1 MPPALY
7 ACTSCG
13 ERVTD
18 FLRQYAE
25 VPLDGKYH
33 VLSLLGIGGM
43 GEVYKAIHLHLDALR
58 VIKLMRA
65 NLVAEPGVRER
76 FLREARL
83 ATKIQHPNVAA
94 LFDFSSLA
102 DGSWYMVWEYIDGVN
117 LAQFVRDRGRL
128 SAALAVRLAIQALQG
143 FDAIHRA
150 GIVHR
155 DVSPENLMITRLED
169 GTERVKIIDLGVA
182 KQQDDEGEQQTKTG
196 VFVGKLK
203 YASPE
208 QLGALKAGDKID
220 GRADI
225 YSFGLVLY
233 EMLAGVAPFQAE
245 TPHHYL
251 MMHLSQAAPPIAR
264 SSPGSSV
271 PPAIEAIVLKALEKN
286 RANRYQTAIEFAQ
299 ALAAVPLPMIDA
311 PTAVETLPPSSMI
324 PTTMTPMPPAATPF
338 PASRTPFPGQTAQ
351 RPLETPKP
359 GDATIRRRSDV
370 DPAQAR
376 RRELLEQITQALAAR
391 QLQHADVTIQNLKMH
406 LGVRAESDADFRHV
420 REELDHAAAEASRW
434 YASEIQR
441 ARDGGHPKEVARLLE
456 EREQALGRRL
466 ADPAVRVE
474 AEQWLRR
481 RSELLDRAR
490 SWINSESYASA
501 REMLEDLANHLGMGA
516 VKDEEFIAVEQSF
529 HHAIHETNSRL
540 AKSIARARDARDA
553 EGVQKLLAWRDSK
566 FGPRIEKDPP
576 IAEAEEWLRQ
586 HRRASGPVL
595 SHPDGGGRRGRVAAA
610 VFVGVG
616 LAAVAGWLFRD
627 KVIQLIQQAAPPE
640 ATAAIKEIAKP
651 KPVPPPIPERREDAP
666 PLLGEA
672 ARAREGNRWTN
683 PRDGAEYLWV
693 PQTWLL
699 IGCVS
704 GDETCADDEK
714 PAHTVGVDGFWMAR
728 HEVTI
733 EAFAKWAAASGVGA
747 ELAPKGAREPGP
759 DAKAVGARRR
769 EGTSW
774 QSPVKKGQPGEPN
787 WPVALVTWD
796 EASAYCTAMGAR
808 LPSEAEWEAAARER
822 DVRSV
827 WPWGADGRPP
837 AGVANTP
844 GKGDSFTAY
853 APVGSFPA
861 NRLGVHD
868 LAGNVWEWT
877 GDWYGANYYGK
888 SPEEKVAGPEL
899 GEARV
904 IRGGSWA
911 SAAGDLRV
919 SARRSLAPGE
929 RSVTVGFRCAADE

>member
-25 VPLDGKYH
+25 TPLDGKYH
-33 VLSLLGIGGM
+33 VMSLLGIGGM

-83 ATKIQHPNVAA
+83 ATRIQHPNVAA

-117 LAQFVRDRGRL
+117 LAQFVRERGRL
-128 SAALAVRLAIQALQG
+128 SPALAVRLAIQALQG
-143 FDAIHRA
+143 FDAIHKA

-155 DVSPENLMITRLED
+155 DVSPENLMITRFED
-169 GTERVKIIDLGVA
+169 GNERVKIIDLGVA

-196 VFVGKLK
+196 VFVGKLR

-208 QLGALKAGDKID
+208 QLGALKAGERID

-233 EMLAGVAPFQAE
+233 EMLSGVAPFQAE

-264 SSPGSSV
+264 VSPGSSV
-271 PPAIEAIVLKALEKN
+271 PPAIEAIVLKSLEKN

-299 ALAAVPLPMIDA
+299 ALAAVPLPTLDA
-311 PTAVETLPPSSMI
+311 PTAVETLPLSSML
-324 PTTMTPMPPAATPF
+324 PTAMTPLPPAATPF
-338 PASRTPFPGQTAQ
+338 PSSRTPSPELTRQ
-351 RPLETPKP
+351 RPLETPRP
-359 GDATIRRRSDV
+359 GDTTIRRRADS
-370 DPAQAR
+370 DPAQVR
-376 RRELLEQITQALAAR
+376 RRELLEQITQSLAAR
-391 QLQHADVTIQNLKMH
+391 HLHQADVTIQNLKMH
-406 LGVRAESDADFRHV
+406 LGVRAESDTDYRRV
-420 REELDHAAAEASRW
+420 REELDRAAAEASRW
-434 YASEIQR
+434 YVSELQR
-441 ARDGGHPKEVARLLE
+441 ARDGGQPKEVARLLE

-481 RSELLDRAR
+481 RSELLDRVR
-490 SWINSESYASA
+490 GWINSEAYASA

-516 VKDEEFIAVEQSF
+516 VKDDEFIAVEQSF
-529 HHAIHETNSRL
+529 HHAIRETNARL
-540 AKSIARARDARDA
+540 AKALAKARDARDV

-566 FGPRIEKDPP
+566 FGPRIEKDPS

-586 HRRASGPVL
+586 RRRASGPVL
-595 SHPDGGGRRGRVAAA
+595 SQPTRSDRRGRVAAA
-610 VFVGVG
+610 FVGVG
-616 LAAVAGWLFRD
+616 LAALAGWLFRD
-627 KVIQLIQQAAPPE
+627 RILETIKESAPPE
-640 ATAAIKEIAKP
+640 AAAAIREIAQP
-651 KPVPPPIPERREDAP
+651 KEVPPPPPPRRADAP
-666 PLLGEA
+666 PLLSEA
-672 ARAREGNRWTN
+672 VRAEEGNSWTN
-683 PRDGAEYLWV
+683 PKDEMEYVWM

-699 IGCVS
+699 VGCVS
-704 GDETCADDEK
+704 GDEICAADET
-714 PAHTVGVDGFWMAR
+714 PAHTVGVDGFWVAR
-728 HEVTI
+728 REVSI
-733 EAFAKWAAASGVGA
+733 DAFAKWASANGIVA
-747 ELAPKGAREPGP
+747 EPAPKGTLETGP
-759 DAKAVGARRR
+759 DVKTVGARRK
-769 EGTSW
+769 EGISW
-774 QSPVKKGQPGEPN
+774 ESPLKKGQAGDPQ
-787 WPVALVTWD
+787 WPVALVTWN
-796 EASAYCTAMGAR
+796 EADAYCKAMGGR
-808 LPSEAEWEAAARER
+808 LPSEAEWEAVARER
-822 DVRSV
+822 DVRNV
-827 WPWGADGRPP
+827 WPWGGEGKPL
-837 AGVANTP
+837 AGIANTP
-844 GKGDSFTAY
+844 GKSDSFSAF
-853 APVGSFPA
+853 APVASFPS

-877 GDWYGANYYGK
+877 ADWYAADYYGR
-888 SPEEKVAGPEL
+888 SPEEKVAGPET
-899 GEARV
+899 GEMRV

-911 SAAGDLRV
+911 SAVGDLRV
-919 SARRSLAPGE
+919 SARRALAPAE
-929 RSVTVGFRCAADE
+929 RSATVGFRCATDE